1 MRRLFRLLVVGAF
14 VCVSAAACV
23 SCAPKNEDVVG
34 HWTDTFYCET
44 DKAMYYHMH
53 WYPGTS
59 TPLPRPWLKRVDKRS
74 GRAQWGP
81 AVEKYLEREKVI
93 RKAKPRPVRYED
105 PIGAPSRPKKLAWG
119 PAAPAGLK
127 MGAHRPAG
135 WSDVWCVIRN
145 RGDRKV
151 RYSDYFVGYWG
162 ALTVEARPTGSKKW
176 SELKRRDAKGLDV
189 KSAGAS
195 QSNVHVLE
203 PGEEVPFYRW
213 GRKHGKLLPAG
224 RRYSFSVSLG
234 AYQWPASWKGDVE
247 VRISQRLGWDGSKN
261 TWKGSLTS
269 AVLVVPVK
277 EARMRIVKLEAKTI
291 PFPPPATP
299 SK

>member
-1 MRRLFRLLVVGAF
+1 MRRLFRFLVVGAF
-14 VCVSAAACV
+14 VCVSAAACL
-23 SCAPKNEDVVG
+23 SRAPKNEDVVG

-59 TPLPRPWLKRVDKRS
+59 TPLPRLWLKRVSKKT

-81 AVEKYLEREKVI
+81 AMETYLEREKVI
-93 RKAKPRPVRYED
+93 RKVKPRLVRERN

-119 PAAPAGLK
+119 PAAPAGFK
-127 MGAHRPAG
+127 MAAHRPAG
-135 WSDVWCVIRN
+135 GSDVWCVIAN
-145 RGDRKV
+145 RGDKKV
-151 RYSDYFVGYWG
+151 RYSGYFVGWWE
-162 ALTVEARPTGSKKW
+162 ALTVEARPAGSKKW
-176 SELKRRDAKGLDV
+176 TKLKRFEAMSLPV

-195 QSNVHVLE
+195 PSSLHVLE

-213 GRKHGKLLPAG
+213 GQKHGEPLPAG
-224 RRYSFSVSLG
+224 RRYSFKVSLA
-234 AYQWPASWKGDVE
+234 AYEWLAAWKGDVE
-247 VRISQRLGWDGSKN
+247 VRISQRLGGDGSKD
-261 TWKGSLTS
+261 TWKGTFKS

-277 EARMRIVKLEAKTI
+277 EARN
-291 PFPPPATP
+291 PFAEWVVPSSPPPAPP